1 MPQKC
6 KQLTALGSMNK
17 NFHVLLLEDV
27 PTDAKLIEHELL
39 KGAFSF
45 VLKRVTTEEAFQKAL
60 KKFKPDIILADY
72 KLPKFDG
79 ISALQIVKKNHPDIP
94 FIFVSGYIGEE
105 LAIETLKNG
114 AKDYVLKDNLS
125 RLVPSVRRALNDYE
139 EQIKR
144 KQAEEALRDNEE
156 KLRAILDNATAVIYV
171 KEMHGR
177 YTFINKQFE
186 KLLHTPRDEVKGKT
200 DKDLWS
206 REMADVFQVN
216 DRRVIEAK
224 MPMEFE
230 EIVPHDDGLHTYVS
244 VKFPLFDSSG
254 AIYAVCGISTDIT
267 ELKQMEEERTKLREQ
282 LYHAQKLE
290 SVGTLAGGIA
300 HDFNNI
306 LTAIIGYGN

>member
-27 PTDAKLIEHELL
+27 PTDAKLIEHKLL

-45 VLKRVTTEEAFQKAL
+45 VLKRVTTEESFQKAL

-79 ISALQIVKKNHPDIP
+79 ISALQFVKKNHPDIP

-144 KQAEEALRDNEE
+144 KQAEEALRDSEE
-156 KLRAILDNATAVIYV
+156 KLRAILDNTPSVVYI
-171 KEMHGR
+171 KDFQGR
-177 YTFINKQFE
+177 FIFINRQFANLFHI
-186 KLLHTPRDEVKGKT
+186 KRDELKGKT
-200 DKDLWS
+200 PHDCFPK
-206 REMADVFQVN
+206 EIADTHLAN
-216 DRRVIEAK
+216 DRKVFESK
-224 MPMEFE
+224 MSMEFE
-230 EIVPHDDGLHTYVS
+230 EIAPQDDGLHTYVS
-244 VKFPLFDSSG
+244 AKFPLFDSSG

-267 ELKQMEEERTKLREQ
+267 E
-282 LYHAQKLE
+282 
-290 SVGTLAGGIA
+290 
-300 HDFNNI
+300 
-306 LTAIIGYGN
+306 

>member
-139 EQIKR
+139 EQTKR
-144 KQAEEALRDNEE
+144 KQSEEALQKSEE
-156 KLRAILDNATAVIYV
+156 KYRNLVN
-171 KEMHGR
+171 E
-177 YTFINKQFE
+177 INDGIFV
-186 KLLHTPRDEVKGKT
+186 L
-200 DKDLWS
+200 
-206 REMADVFQVN
+206 N
-216 DRRVIEAK
+216 DRRIFAFANKALAFIYGVDTPDELVGKTIE
-224 MPMEFE
+224 EFVTPDARDKIMKIFSRFARTGKISGSIE
-230 EIVPHDDGLHTYVS
+230 VPIMKKDKSLTFLEIKPVPIIKDGKITGTRGV
-244 VKFPLFDSSG
+244 VRE
-254 AIYAVCGISTDIT
+254 IT
-267 ELKQMEEERTKLREQ
+267 ERKRAEEELRMHKIE
-282 LYHAQKLE
+282 LE
-290 SVGTLAGGIA
+290 MQNEEL
-300 HDFNNI
+300 
-306 LTAIIGYGN
+306 